1 MRIRRLRKMTVGAR
15 RPSGRAASDR
25 TIAAGKGSALRAR
38 TAI

>member
-1 MRIRRLRKMTVGAR
+1 VRKMTVGAR

-25 TIAAGKGSALRAR
+25 TIAAGNEAALRAP